1 MIEIDFFH
9 SVYPNFLS
17 VTNNPSCLLDKT
29 NIGQDTLGG
38 PLSYHHIQKNDHA
51 DPNPSEN
58 YKHGI
63 STKSPQPMKGDV
75 ILDYFAVTQG
85 IFHVSHYSETLL
97 QKISTINIPHEMVG
111 NQIQKKIW
119 NELKKIKVGNTITYG
134 KIAKKYKL
142 SPRHVG
148 KICGQNNLLLVVPC
162 HRVIRT
168 DGSLGG
174 FTSVGGIKLK
184 KKLLEFEK
192 T

>member
-1 MIEIDFFH
+1 MI
-9 SVYPNFLS
+9 N
-17 VTNNPSCLLDKT
+17 
-29 NIGQDTLGG
+29 Q
-38 PLSYHHIQKNDHA
+38 
-51 DPNPSEN
+51 
-58 YKHGI
+58 I
-63 STKSPQPMKGDV
+63 STKTRFGW
-75 ILDYFAVTQG
+75 IAAFENRCI
-85 IFHVSHYSETLL
+85 IFKIKFGRLKKQKKSKTLQNFKKKL
-97 QKISTINIPHEMVG
+97 LKFFDKKIPNIKTPHEIVG

-119 NELKKIKVGNTITYG
+119 NQLKKIKVGNTTTYG

-142 SPRHVG
+142 SPRYIG

>member
-1 MIEIDFFH
+1 MI
-9 SVYPNFLS
+9 N
-17 VTNNPSCLLDKT
+17 
-29 NIGQDTLGG
+29 Q
-38 PLSYHHIQKNDHA
+38 
-51 DPNPSEN
+51 
-58 YKHGI
+58 I
-63 STKSPQPMKGDV
+63 STKTRFGWISAFENHGKIFKIKFCRLKKQTKSK
-75 ILDYFAVTQG
+75 ILENFRKK
-85 IFHVSHYSETLL
+85 LL
-97 QKISTINIPHEMVG
+97 KFFDKKISTINIPHEMVG
-111 NQIQKKIW
+111 NKIQKKIW